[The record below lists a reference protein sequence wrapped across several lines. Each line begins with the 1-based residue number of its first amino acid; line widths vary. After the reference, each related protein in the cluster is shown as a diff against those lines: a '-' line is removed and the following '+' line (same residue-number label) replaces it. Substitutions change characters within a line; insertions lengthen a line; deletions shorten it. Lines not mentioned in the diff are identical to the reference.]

1 VGDGNGY
8 LHKFTGVFQGTPQE
22 VVGGGFPAPVAPG
35 LKLSSP
41 VAYAGQVYVGSQS
54 GGAGVGGKLHRV
66 DAATGAV
73 VSTAKLAADNST
85 GVLESP
91 LVTVFDNG
99 ASVFAFVFNDGSSR
113 QASTCSTSPG
123 QAGCRLVAQF
133 AAGFAP
139 NGPPNKSVLVGRGF
153 NNVST
158 LYAGGFNEDYY
169 SSSDGTGT
177 MYIVGGQPRAMQANL
192 WEIPLQANTL
202 QAPIARGVLGDT
214 CGGSCATDV
223 YDFSPVSVFKSGG
236 KERLYVGIG
245 KLAGR
250 YLECRSGDCLF
261 MYETDALS
269 RPKAA
274 LATFGGTGGIIIDN
288 VGGSTGAAQV
298 YFAHGGNADGSGNA
312 VQASQAAL
320 D

>member
-1 VGDGNGY
+1 
-8 LHKFTGVFQGTPQE
+8 
-22 VVGGGFPAPVAPG
+22 
-35 LKLSSP
+35 
-41 VAYAGQVYVGSQS
+41 
-54 GGAGVGGKLHRV
+54 
-66 DAATGAV
+66 
-73 VSTAKLAADNST
+73 
-85 GVLESP
+85 
-91 LVTVFDNG
+91 
-99 ASVFAFVFNDGSSR
+99 
-113 QASTCSTSPG
+113 
-123 QAGCRLVAQF
+123 
-133 AAGFAP
+133 
-139 NGPPNKSVLVGRGF
+139 VGRGF